1 MVVPTLFVKRLIVLR
16 DSRTVYDQMFH
27 EGVNILRGD
36 NGTGKSTVIDLL
48 YYALGAEVKK
58 WTVEQER
65 CTHTLIEVLIN
76 NRLFCLRRDITDTG
90 KAPMYFFEGDV
101 DSALVDMKNWLQYP
115 NRRSDSKH
123 SYSQQ
128 LFEMLGLPQHKT
140 DDSKNLTMHQILRLM
155 YVDQITEASKL
166 LKSEPDFDK
175 VITRKAIGEFLLG
188 IDDLDAHNLRQ
199 QLIAA
204 NKSYEE
210 VNGELKAI
218 YRVLKD
224 DSQAFRRENL
234 TREKSSSQ
242 STIEN
247 LEEKQKEI
255 RASKLETLNET
266 IKERA
271 LEISNELQNLAMKEA
286 TSLEKKT
293 IINAEL
299 IDTKLFLDS
308 IQFRLKSIEQSK
320 LTNSELGDVAF
331 KYCPACLAPITEHD
345 DDSSCGLCK
354 STSVNGERHYAYIQ
368 MINELNFQ
376 IRESEELINR
386 FQCQVDGINA
396 NLPKLNQKMELL
408 KRGYQSL
415 TENADAVDAA
425 LSEVAAEIGFHRSQ
439 IVNMDE
445 KLELVGKIE
454 ALQASKEEANITITR
469 IKDEL
474 SRIELSHE
482 ERRIHIYNQIE
493 KIAIDLLVGDGGYE
507 TVFEAPEEVS
517 FNFGEDRMFVNG
529 RSKFSASSMVIMK
542 NSIRA
547 AIFFQ
552 SVKDPSIR
560 LPRLLLNDNIE
571 DKGMTQ
577 ERSQNFQ
584 RNLVAACEGLE
595 EDFQLIFSTSM
606 IDSELNESE
615 LVIGPYYKKGEHT
628 LALH

>member
-1 MVVPTLFVKRLIVLR
+1 MVIPTLLVKRLIVLR
-16 DSRTVYDQMFH
+16 DKRTVYDQMFH

-155 YVDQITEASKL
+155 YVDQITETSKL
-166 LKSEPDFDK
+166 LKSEPDFDN

-199 QLIAA
+199 QLIAE
-204 NKSYEE
+204 NKSYEA

-224 DSQAFRRENL
+224 DAQAFRRENL
-234 TREKSSSQ
+234 TKEKSNSQ
-242 STIEN
+242 SIIED
-247 LEEKQKEI
+247 LEQKQKEI

-271 LEISNELQNLAMKEA
+271 LDISNELQSLAMKEA
-286 TSLEKKT
+286 ASLEEKT

-331 KYCPACLAPITEHD
+331 KYCPACLAPVTEHD
-345 DDSSCGLCK
+345 DESSCGLCK

-376 IRESEELINR
+376 IRESEELIHR
-386 FQCQVDGINA
+386 FQCQVDEINVS
-396 NLPKLNQKMELL
+396 LPKLNQEMELL
-408 KRGYQSL
+408 KREYQSL

-425 LSEVAAEIGFHRSQ
+425 LSEVAIEIGFHRSQ

-454 ALQASKEEANITITR
+454 GLQASKEEANIAITR
-469 IKDEL
+469 IKGEL
-474 SRIELSHE
+474 SRVELSHE
-482 ERRIHIYNQIE
+482 ERRIHIYNEIE

-547 AIFFQ
+547 AIFLQ
-552 SVKDPSIR
+552 AVKDPSIR

-584 RNLVAACEGLE
+584 KNLVAACEGLE
-595 EDFQLIFSTSM
+595 ENFQLIFSTSM